1 MKNYTVSVFKVAKL
15 SLPIAENRNLAFF
28 NVCEMHALNLII
40 VFLKIVFF
48 LFCSSIKIIILSHYA
63 VVQKNNCVLI
73 LKKWFKSSTIR
84 RVLSFSFLFFGCCN
98 ICIATNF
105 TFKG

>member
-48 LFCSSIKIIILSHYA
+48 CFVLQSKLLFCRIML
-63 VVQKNNCVLI
+63 
-73 LKKWFKSSTIR
+73 
-84 RVLSFSFLFFGCCN
+84 
-98 ICIATNF
+98 
-105 TFKG
+105 